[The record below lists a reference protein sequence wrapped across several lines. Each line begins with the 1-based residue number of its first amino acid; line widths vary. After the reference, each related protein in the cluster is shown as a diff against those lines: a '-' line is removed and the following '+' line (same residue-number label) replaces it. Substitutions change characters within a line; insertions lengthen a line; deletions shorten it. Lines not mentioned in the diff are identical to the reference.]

1 MRLLIEAS
9 NGSVAVD
16 RGIIVEPTGKFDC
29 VVHAAGEVR
38 PGLINAHDH
47 LHRNHY
53 GRLGIPPYAN
63 ARDWAADIQS
73 SFAAEIAQGRKVAR
87 RTALLAGAWKNLLA
101 GVTHVVHHDPWE
113 CDFDRG
119 FPIHVV
125 QIASADS
132 VVRLPEGHL
141 ASDAP
146 FALHVAEGVDDSAAE
161 EVRALRTRKALNSR
175 LLAVHAV
182 GADAN
187 GVAMLRDSGCA
198 VVWCP
203 TSNHFLFDRS
213 APVELLERIDVLLGS
228 DSLLTGAGTLLD
240 EIRTARHTISDTRLL
255 DAVGALAARRL
266 GIAAP
271 YLAPGSK
278 ADIVLLRR
286 NVLEATAEDVLI
298 VIVAGEPRV
307 LAPEMISSF
316 AIAGGRMT
324 TWRGVT
330 RWISEE
336 GPVMLKDREGASK

>member
-9 NGSVAVD
+9 NGSVAVE
-16 RGIIVEPTGKFDC
+16 RGTIVEPTGRFGC
-29 VVHAAGEVR
+29 VVRVAGEVR

-53 GRLGIPPYAN
+53 GRLGLPPYGN
-63 ARDWAADIQS
+63 GRSWAADIQS
-73 SFAAEIAQGRKVAR
+73 RFAAEIARGRNAAR
-87 RTALLAGAWKNLLA
+87 RTALLTGAWKNLLA

-113 CDFDRG
+113 SDFDSD

-125 QIASADS
+125 QIPNADS
-132 VVRLPEGHL
+132 VVRLPEGPL
-141 ASDAP
+141 AFDAP

-161 EVRALRTRKALNSR
+161 EVRVLEARKALSR
-175 LLAVHAV
+175 HLLAVHAV

-187 GVAMLRDSGCA
+187 GVTMLCNSGCA

-203 TSNHFLFDRS
+203 TSNHFLFERS
-213 APVELLERIDVLLGS
+213 APAALLEGADVLLGS

-240 EIRTARHTISDTRLL
+240 EIRAARNTISDARLL

-266 GIAAP
+266 GVAAP
-271 YLAPGSK
+271 SVAPGSN
-278 ADIVLLRR
+278 ADIVVLRR
-286 NVLEATAEDVLI
+286 NVFEATAEDVLI

-307 LAPEMISSF
+307 LAPDLMSSF
-316 AIAGGRMT
+316 AVAGGRLI

-336 GPVMLKDREGASK
+336 GPVILKDQEGAL